1 MSSFAWLDSSEQER
15 TQMLNVISLFREK
28 ETRDE
33 LGIGL
38 VRDAFADLF
47 FPGTSTIQTRARY
60 FLFIPWLY
68 LDLERLRVKSAE
80 VERRSRNEE
89 VRLINT
95 LYDNGAVDGLI
106 GIQARRSLKR
116 LPSTIYWQGLGAWGI
131 RHYDGSQ
138 TSYHRSLDSFYA
150 VQAEAKQMRRDNRAG
165 EEAAE
170 IHLRPL
176 ANWDP
181 GVMEL
186 RPADFP
192 GWATFVLSQ
201 NEATYLKERLIM
213 AQPDSLL
220 AFLVAET
227 APLPQTS
234 FAWEQPAQRDLPDRL
249 QEQLHHARLFSLLI
263 HGAALLYNLMLA
275 ELAAAGGRADAPDLV
290 EDYQSKLNQ
299 WTQEVAAE
307 TAVLRRWDWQNR
319 FWEIVQTGNPHLN
332 PRTKQFVNDWL
343 RLVVP
348 DQAAAIADSPAAR
361 QLIRQREFRL
371 KGKLARLSNPRALEM
386 WGGAAGA
393 DRLDYRWQ
401 TAQTILD
408 DIHRGIHDA

>member
-1 MSSFAWLDSSEQER
+1 MSSFTWLDSSEQER
-15 TQMLNVISLFREK
+15 AQMLDVISLFREK

-47 FPGTSTIQTRARY
+47 FPGVNTIQTRARY

-80 VERRSRNEE
+80 VERRGRYEE
-89 VRLINT
+89 TRLINI

-116 LPSTIYWQGLGAWGI
+116 LPSAIYWQGLGAWGI
-131 RHYDGSQ
+131 RRYDSSQ

-150 VQAEAKQMRRDNRAG
+150 AQAEAKQMRRDNRAG

-170 IHLRPL
+170 IHLRQL
-176 ANWDP
+176 TNWDP
-181 GVMEL
+181 GVAAL
-186 RPADFP
+186 RPTDFP
-192 GWATFVLSQ
+192 GGVTFALSQ
-201 NEATYLKERLIM
+201 DEAAYLKERIIM
-213 AQPDSLL
+213 AQPNSLL
-220 AFLVAET
+220 AFLTAEA
-227 APLPQTS
+227 APLSQTS
-234 FAWEQPAQRDLPDRL
+234 FVWEQPIQSELPSRL

-275 ELAAAGGRADAPDLV
+275 ELAATNGRADAPALV
-290 EDYQSKLNQ
+290 ESYQGKLSR
-299 WTQEVAAE
+299 WAQEATAE
-307 TAVLRRWDWQNR
+307 TAVLCRWDWQNR
-319 FWEIVQTGNPHLN
+319 FWEIVQAGNPRLP
-332 PRTKQFVNDWL
+332 PRVKQFVDDWL
-343 RLVVP
+343 RLILP

>member
-1 MSSFAWLDSSEQER
+1 MSSFSWLDSSEQER

-60 FLFIPWLY
+60 FLFVPWLY
-68 LDLERLRVKSAE
+68 LELERLRVKSAE
-80 VERRSRNEE
+80 VERRSRYEE
-89 VRLINT
+89 TRLINI
-95 LYDNGAVDGLI
+95 LFDNGAVDGLI

-116 LPSTIYWQGLGAWGI
+116 LPSTIYWQGLSAWGI

-170 IHLRPL
+170 IYLRPL

-181 GVMEL
+181 GVLEL
-186 RPADFP
+186 RPTDFP
-192 GWATFVLSQ
+192 GGATFALSQ
-201 NEATYLKERLIM
+201 NEATYLKERIIM
-213 AQPDSLL
+213 AQPNSLL

-227 APLPQTS
+227 ASLPQTS
-234 FAWEQPAQRDLPDRL
+234 FAWEQPAQRDLPNRL

-275 ELAAAGGRADAPDLV
+275 ELAAASGRADAPDLV
-290 EDYQSKLNQ
+290 EDYQSKLNR
-299 WTQEVAAE
+299 WTEEVTTE

-319 FWEIVQTGNPHLN
+319 FWEIVQTGNPHLH

-348 DQAAAIADSPAAR
+348 DQAAAIVDSPAAR
-361 QLIRQREFRL
+361 QLIRQREFHL

-386 WGGAAGA
+386 WGGAAGTG
-393 DRLDYRWQ
+393 RLDYRWQ
-401 TAQTILD
+401 VAQTILG